1 MNLSLGIKSIRGKL
15 LLSFLIF
22 VLITCG
28 IVVISLWL
36 NGRREDIARITEQL
50 NQINM
55 EMQRLKRIEAGFLKD
70 ETINFNFY
78 NTQESRYLIQH
89 TQSVKSIRES
99 LQEIYQHPEVH
110 ISRVIEKIELIQKK
124 ITLYEHTFK
133 ELQEHIIIRGFKD
146 FGLEGRMRDHIHKI
160 EQLALKYELD
170 MGKLLAIRRIEKDFM
185 IRKEWHYTEDILVA
199 IITFRNEIQ
208 LKINSPKENK
218 NLNDLLT
225 NYTDVFQQIAQEEK
239 TIGFSNE
246 SGIRNKLTTC
256 SNQVEVLIGQLNLHI
271 VVLTQDLNTQ
281 SITTFLFTIVFSVL
295 LLLFFAFFLTQALS
309 RPITNLSKNIH
320 YIIKHNFSK
329 DIELEPI
336 KSKDEIGKLSI
347 DFGFMVRNVQANIQ
361 KIQNQS
367 EKIERKQFALMESL
381 RYAQTIQ
388 QAILPDA
395 DDFNEF
401 FEDYFA
407 LYMPMHT
414 VSGDFYWLTEAE
426 ENVFLAVVDC
436 TGHGVPGAFMSMVGN
451 AVLTKIVNEKEIF
464 DPSLIL
470 SILDI
475 EVKLALKQ
483 ERDKN
488 NDGMDISLCKFEGLL
503 KKEGEIKL
511 TFSGAKGKVFYT
523 KEGVLHKERS
533 VRRTIGGKTED
544 TTRDVESFENFEIL
558 LPRGTQLYL
567 STDGFCD
574 QPNQKRK
581 KIGTKKF
588 MEIIEA
594 TLPNTMPEQC
604 LALQNALQQHIVDL
618 YEQRDDIT
626 VIGVRL

>member
-55 EMQRLKRIEAGFLKD
+55 EMQRLKRIEADFLKD

-523 KEGVLHKERS
+523 KEGVLHKQRS